1 MTSCESRVDGINSKP
16 VWAGNNRMASLLDEA
31 GKLGWILFKALIR
44 FAFMLLNNC
53 VAIPSY
59 CLYLIALQPL
69 RIMDS
74 HTFWQIEG
82 LMFKWLLAMVSS
94 WGWVAGY
101 TVTEWGDD
109 VKPIS
114 EEEAMVIVNHQATGD
129 VCTLMMCLQ
138 DKGMVVRKMMWLMD
152 HVFKYTNFGLVS
164 LIHGDFFI
172 RQGKAHRDKQL
183 VYLKDHLDRF
193 YYSRERKWIVLFPE
207 GGFLRKRRETSQ
219 AFAKKNELPHLTHV
233 TLPRLGATQVI
244 LKTLGPQQEN
254 GTLGAGDASA
264 TTGPTGSKSRG
275 LQWVVDVTIGYP
287 KARPMDIQTWIF
299 GYRQPTVTHVHYRIY
314 PIKDVP
320 METEALTDWL
330 YQRFVEKEELLAHFY
345 KTGAFPP
352 VHGQTEAVS
361 RPMILDP
368 MWLCAV
374 QTGAF
379 ASGYM
384 WYSLLQHAYC
394 WFF

>member
-1 MTSCESRVDGINSKP
+1 
-16 VWAGNNRMASLLDEA
+16 MALTFEEA
-31 GKLGWILFKALIR
+31 RRLGWILLKAIIR
-44 FAFMLLNNC
+44 FAFMIINNL

-59 CLYLIALQPL
+59 VLYLIALQPL
-69 RIMDS
+69 RLMDS
-74 HTFWQIEG
+74 HTFWTIEG
-82 LMFKWLLAMVSS
+82 VMFKWLLAMVSS

-138 DKGMVVRKMMWLMD
+138 DKGTVVRKMMWLMD
-152 HVFKYTNFGLVS
+152 HIFKYTNFGLVS

-183 VYLKDHLDRF
+183 SFLKDHLDK
-193 YYSRERKWIVLFPE
+193 YYHSRDRKWIVLFPE

-219 AFAKKNELPHLTHV
+219 SFAKKNNLPSLVHV

-254 GTLGAGDASA
+254 GSLGAGDASR
-264 TTGPTGSKSRG
+264 TGKPRG
-275 LQWVVDVTIGYP
+275 LQWVIDITIAYP
-287 KARPMDIQTWIF
+287 KAKPIDIQTWIL
-299 GYRQPTVTHVHYRIY
+299 GYRPPVVTHVHYRVY
-314 PIKDVP
+314 PIKEVP
-320 METEALTDWL
+320 VETEPLTEWL

-345 KTGAFPP
+345 ETGAFPP
-352 VHGQTEAVS
+352 PKGQKQAVS
-361 RPMILDP
+361 KEMTLDP
-368 MWLCAV
+368 VWLFTI
-374 QTGAF
+374 QSFAF
-379 ASGYM
+379 VSAYM
-384 WYSLLQHAYC
+384 WYNILQYFYC
-394 WFF
+394 CVF